1 MTGWLAK
8 FPNAHKKT
16 DSTSLKPV
24 FSEWFTTGLFYLFGG
39 HLAMPARIE
48 KMKDLNFSHRIVGL
62 HNNRDISD
70 TISMMANRALGVS
83 HLLALQFESEDSSML
98 NHELISNAID
108 SIICE
113 LNDIRAY
120 SVAIGKTGQ
129 GVKND

>member
-1 MTGWLAK
+1 
-8 FPNAHKKT
+8 
-16 DSTSLKPV
+16 
-24 FSEWFTTGLFYLFGG
+24 
-39 HLAMPARIE
+39 MPARIE